1 MKAYEPAGYLNMN
14 VKFASCLVLVLCS
27 PQQFVHFLYWK
38 EFVVSNKI
46 EAVEPGCIGEDTVEV
61 IISVEAVIC
70 TDYGDNFP
78 LIKILNFASSPRF
91 LAISSGLSIS

>member
-1 MKAYEPAGYLNMN
+1 M
-14 VKFASCLVLVLCS
+14 
-27 PQQFVHFLYWK
+27 
-38 EFVVSNKI
+38 VSNKI